1 MKISNID
8 FFAKFPSG
16 MFYIFIEHSRWKLCI
31 FLWGGGRVLLRSIL
45 PNSGQKHRQK
55 LSLHININQFFTKF
69 PPSMFYEE
77 REISIISLESF
88 HLVYSVKRR
97 ERGSRDFLIIVS
109 TVSRNKAV
117 FSIIGQHNSR
127 TVSRNAFHNR
137 AQISRSIISVSRN
150 RDHNRAFSRT
160 LQSSVLVKSLNNRLT
175 HVIRSNI

>member
-16 MFYIFIEHSRWKLCI
+16 MFYIFIQHSRWKLCI
-31 FLWGGGRVLLRSIL
+31 FLWGWGRVLLRSIL
-45 PNSGQKHRQK
+45 PNSVQKHRQK
-55 LSLHININQFFTKF
+55 TSLHININQFFTKF

-77 REISIISLESF
+77 REISIISLESS

-137 AQISRSIISVSRN
+137 AQISRK
-150 RDHNRAFSRT
+150 HNKCFS
-160 LQSSVLVKSLNNRLT
+160 
-175 HVIRSNI
+175 